1 MSHIKVNGN
10 NYKLSEYQDE
20 KEIELALNDLSED
33 IFGKSRIYI
42 NVKKLIGKENKG
54 IPDGYLL
61 DLSSKKPEFYFVE
74 VELQQHHLIKHIAVQ
89 ILNFKLAFDED
100 KEKIKKILLDQIEKD
115 QKIKD
120 KCTKYAL
127 NNDYE
132 NLHNLI
138 DKMVNG
144 SEFQTIIVIDESD
157 PSVEK
162 NLLNNFKFETS
173 ILNLRKYESS
183 DDNKIYQFDTFDE
196 ETGTDSY
203 TENNDDQEIID
214 KSKFD
219 TIVVPARKDGFERVF
234 IGENRWYKIK
244 FSKKI
249 QPQIKYIAVYQTKP
263 ISQITHLAEIDNVK
277 PWEDTLKYVVN
288 FKSPAQKLSQPI
300 KYVHGGKTWPVYR
313 PRFAEHSKLINAK
326 TLDDLWT

>member
-1 MSHIKVNGN
+1 M
-10 NYKLSEYQDE
+10 
-20 KEIELALNDLSED
+20 
-33 IFGKSRIYI
+33 
-42 NVKKLIGKENKG
+42 
-54 IPDGYLL
+54 
-61 DLSSKKPEFYFVE
+61 
-74 VELQQHHLIKHIAVQ
+74 QQHHLIKHIAVQ

-234 IGENRWYKIK
+234 IGDLKFNHSWFGWVGNFLNLPLGSGEFL
-244 FSKKI
+244 FSKLYTVSSMNKI
-249 QPQIKYIAVYQTKP
+249 F
-263 ISQITHLAEIDNVK
+263 
-277 PWEDTLKYVVN
+277 N
-288 FKSPAQKLSQPI
+288 FYRFSSI
-300 KYVHGGKTWPVYR
+300 RVCGGVI
-313 PRFAEHSKLINAK
+313 F
-326 TLDDLWT
+326 